1 MKLQELIGPV
11 NAVVERTKTA
21 LSYLQ
26 NVEGTLRYKR
36 RYHELG
42 TNPEDTLSSTVLRL
56 TKSVKALNESKA
68 MVQNILKTIQPD
80 ALPTHEQT
88 GKTWEVIHHIENAT
102 KKDGL
107 KDMTNEQLRTLVTE
121 VYDKLVES
129 TAE

>member
-26 NVEGTLRYKR
+26 NVESTLRCKR

-42 TNPEDTLSSTVLRL
+42 TNSEETLSSTVLRL
-56 TKSVKALNESKA
+56 TKSMKALNESKA

-107 KDMTNEQLRTLVTE
+107 KDMTAEQLRTLVTE

>member
-36 RYHELG
+36 RNHELG
-42 TNPEDTLSSTVLRL
+42 TNSEETLSSTVLRL
-56 TKSVKALNESKA
+56 TKSMKALNESKA

-107 KDMTNEQLRTLVTE
+107 KDMTAEQLRTLVTE